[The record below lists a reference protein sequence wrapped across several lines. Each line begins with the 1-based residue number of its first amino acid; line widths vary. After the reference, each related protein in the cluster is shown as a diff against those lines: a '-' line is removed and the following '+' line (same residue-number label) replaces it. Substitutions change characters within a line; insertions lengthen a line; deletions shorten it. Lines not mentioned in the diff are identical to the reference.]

1 MWTLPLTLYAF
12 DIGNSSLL
20 TFFFFFFFFFPRQ
33 KWEEAER
40 EANKKKS
47 PSGPHKIMIK
57 VVAARNLTAKDKG
70 GTSDPFARIEYGDQ
84 AFETKVIYKNLNPR
98 WDEQV

>member
-1 MWTLPLTLYAF
+1 
-12 DIGNSSLL
+12 
-20 TFFFFFFFFFPRQ
+20 
-33 KWEEAER
+33 
-40 EANKKKS
+40 
-47 PSGPHKIMIK
+47 MIK